1 MPVPRVLRINL
12 VAMFAVC
19 VGLFVL
25 NHSGALSY
33 GMRWAIGAES
43 ALCVMIESGF
53 TPATLYILAG
63 AIGVQAGRGAAMGIY
78 SVLLSIG
85 AIGGSLMAAALGNRF
100 AVDGLIYGTLAM
112 AVVAI
117 TLLGRLHPME
127 VVDGG
132 A

>member
-1 MPVPRVLRINL
+1 
-12 VAMFAVC
+12 
-19 VGLFVL
+19 
-25 NHSGALSY
+25 
-33 GMRWAIGAES
+33 
-43 ALCVMIESGF
+43 
-53 TPATLYILAG
+53 
-63 AIGVQAGRGAAMGIY
+63 MGIY

-100 AVDGLIYGTLAM
+100 AVDGLSYGTRAM

-117 TLLGRLHPME
+117 LLLGRLHRVE